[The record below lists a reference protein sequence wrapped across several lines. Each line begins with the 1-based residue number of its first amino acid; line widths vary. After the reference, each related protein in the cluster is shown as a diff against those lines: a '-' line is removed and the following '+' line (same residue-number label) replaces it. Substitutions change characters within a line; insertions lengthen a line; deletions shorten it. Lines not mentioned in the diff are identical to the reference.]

1 MFLGF
6 SDGRPISSYI
16 KKQSANRLNE
26 HSDDNI
32 FTLYGLMKGET
43 VSIPVEIA
51 KVETGTSVRKKIV

>member
-32 FTLYGLMKGET
+32 CTPYGLMKDAT
-43 VSIPVEIA
+43 VSLPVEVA